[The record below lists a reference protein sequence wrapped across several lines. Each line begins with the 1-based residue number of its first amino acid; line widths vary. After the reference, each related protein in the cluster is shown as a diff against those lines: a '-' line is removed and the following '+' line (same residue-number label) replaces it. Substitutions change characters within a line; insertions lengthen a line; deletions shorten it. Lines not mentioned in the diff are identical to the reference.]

1 MTASPA
7 EPFGVAIEP
16 AASADDG
23 AIVAAIAELV
33 NGVYE
38 VAEAGLWVKGARR
51 TNRQEIADL
60 IVHGEIVTARLGDR
74 IVGVV
79 RTHRLDDATAEFGM
93 LAADPTHRGQ
103 GVGRALVAFA
113 EQWAHERGFAG
124 MQLELLVPTAWE
136 HPSKVFLRDWYTRI
150 GYREVRN
157 AHLRELYPELA
168 PLLAAE
174 CDLIVY
180 RKALRA

>member
-1 MTASPA
+1 MTATPA
-7 EPFGVAIEP
+7 DRFVVAVEP
-16 AASADDG
+16 AASADDA

-51 TNRQEIADL
+51 TNRQEVADL
-60 IVHGEIVTARLGDR
+60 VAHGEIVTARTGDR
-74 IVGVV
+74 IAGVV
-79 RTHRLDDATAEFGM
+79 RIHRLDDETAEFGM
-93 LAADPTHRGQ
+93 LAADPTQRGH
-103 GVGRALVAFA
+103 GVGRALVEFA
-113 EQWAHERGFAG
+113 EHWAVARGFAG

-157 AHLRELYPELA
+157 THLRDLYPELA

-180 RKALRA
+180 RKTLTA